1 MIIAQSA
8 RLVGGKRLKTQV
20 SIKGGYIWS
29 SCFHFTLVSESGF
42 LDPGHNHYR
51 RLISI
56 MPLSALSPVPDFLL
70 WSPSSYYNPTFLLSS
85 DSVFSTKNAPKLQKQ
100 FPSMTAC
107 PEEDTGWGN
116 CFTDESE
123 DLRHKFEIDFGGD
136 LEKFHDYRPQAF
148 RWCCCGLEADVPYG
162 CDHHGS
168 GTRPC
173 TCDYCRQAWLALCS
187 HR

>member
-20 SIKGGYIWS
+20 SIEGGYIWS

-100 FPSMTAC
+100 FPSMTTRAL
-107 PEEDTGWGN
+107 
-116 CFTDESE
+116 SE
-123 DLRHKFEIDFGGD
+123 CEMWAGGVG
-136 LEKFHDYRPQAF
+136 AA
-148 RWCCCGLEADVPYG
+148 GGA
-162 CDHHGS
+162 
-168 GTRPC
+168 
-173 TCDYCRQAWLALCS
+173 LA
-187 HR
+187 

>member
-8 RLVGGKRLKTQV
+8 RLVGGKRLKTRV
-20 SIKGGYIWS
+20 SIEGGYIWS

-100 FPSMTAC
+100 FPSMTMHKPTTVITSYARPSHLSSLPPAFISNSM
-107 PEEDTGWGN
+107 PETEP
-116 CFTDESE
+116 
-123 DLRHKFEIDFGGD
+123 
-136 LEKFHDYRPQAF
+136 RPLGF
-148 RWCCCGLEADVPYG
+148 
-162 CDHHGS
+162 
-168 GTRPC
+168 
-173 TCDYCRQAWLALCS
+173 WLLA
-187 HR
+187 

>member
-20 SIKGGYIWS
+20 SIEGGYIWS

-100 FPSMTAC
+100 FPSMT
-107 PEEDTGWGN
+107 PWVIMGPY
-116 CFTDESE
+116 
-123 DLRHKFEIDFGGD
+123 IDN
-136 LEKFHDYRPQAF
+136 
-148 RWCCCGLEADVPYG
+148 
-162 CDHHGS
+162 S
-168 GTRPC
+168 
-173 TCDYCRQAWLALCS
+173 LANG
-187 HR
+187 

>member
-70 WSPSSYYNPTFLLSS
+70 WSPSPYYHPTFLLSS

-100 FPSMTAC
+100 FPSMT
-107 PEEDTGWGN
+107 
-116 CFTDESE
+116 
-123 DLRHKFEIDFGGD
+123 
-136 LEKFHDYRPQAF
+136 
-148 RWCCCGLEADVPYG
+148 
-162 CDHHGS
+162 
-168 GTRPC
+168 TRAQPKILKR
-173 TCDYCRQAWLALCS
+173 YI
-187 HR
+187 

>member
-8 RLVGGKRLKTQV
+8 QLVGGKQLKTQV
-20 SIKGGYIWS
+20 SIEGGYIWS

-70 WSPSSYYNPTFLLSS
+70 WSPSSHYNPTFLLSS

-100 FPSMTAC
+100 FPSMTTVLNGRWLARRLSDMSY
-107 PEEDTGWGN
+107 PNVD
-116 CFTDESE
+116 
-123 DLRHKFEIDFGGD
+123 H
-136 LEKFHDYRPQAF
+136 AF
-148 RWCCCGLEADVPYG
+148 RIMTSLQ
-162 CDHHGS
+162 
-168 GTRPC
+168 
-173 TCDYCRQAWLALCS
+173 QAPLN
-187 HR
+187 